1 MTLFDWTYAWQIL
14 PDLLRA
20 SLNTVGITLIGFL
33 IAIVL
38 GLFLAI
44 GTVAALIPIWRQA
57 ADRRAVLRD
66 APLAYGITAVLYLP
80 WIPTLLFQADE
91 VIR

>member
-44 GTVAALIPIWRQA
+44 G
-57 ADRRAVLRD
+57 RRSR
-66 APLAYGITAVLYLP
+66 
-80 WIPTLLFQADE
+80 
-91 VIR
+91 

>member
-1 MTLFDWTYAWQIL
+1 MNFFDWNYAWQIL

-20 SLNTVGITLIGFL
+20 SLNTLGITLIGFL

-44 GTVAALIPIWRQA
+44 G
-57 ADRRAVLRD
+57 RRSR
-66 APLAYGITAVLYLP
+66 
-80 WIPTLLFQADE
+80 
-91 VIR
+91 RM